1 MGASPSPSLT
11 ARRSSLPFSLNKKE
25 MTDRPAAKES
35 RSFVMLKLIV
45 VVLAIAFAG
54 VNALGQAPT
63 LRIVQPDGPGLPAEL
78 YYGDIKVKPLRLRPG
93 TNTVITIND
102 ADFFVSQHYV
112 DFFARFPDQ
121 GGLSYWTNEIASCQ
135 NTPGCN
141 VIGRKTGTSA
151 AFFVENEF
159 QQTGY
164 FVYKLY
170 KGTLGRQPSYAEFK
184 PDRRVVSGAATVA
197 AGKAALAAAFV
208 QRPEFLTKY
217 QNATTRDAFVA
228 AVIATVQQPPDGLTL
243 ASQPLLS
250 AYDSGGRAAVVSA
263 VADDPAF
270 SQAQYNR
277 AFVAMQYW
285 GYLNRDYDQGGY
297 DFWLDVVNTRATNN
311 YRAMVC
317 AFITSREYQERFGNQ
332 LFYNNQDCANIN

>member
-1 MGASPSPSLT
+1 
-11 ARRSSLPFSLNKKE
+11 
-25 MTDRPAAKES
+25 
-35 RSFVMLKLIV
+35 MLKLIV
-45 VVLAIAFAG
+45 VALAITFTG

-93 TNTVITIND
+93 TNVVITIND

-121 GGLSYWTNEIASCQ
+121 AGLSYWTDQIASCQ
-135 NTPGCN
+135 ATPGCN

-159 QQTGY
+159 QSTGY

-170 KGTLGRQPSYAEFK
+170 KGSFNRHPSFAEFK
-184 PDRRVVSGAATVA
+184 PDRRLVSGGPTVA

-208 QRPEFLTKY
+208 QRPEFLASY
-217 QNATTRDAFVA
+217 PNVNSRDQFVNA
-228 AVIATVQQPPDGLTL
+228 IILTVQQTSGITL
-243 ASQPLLS
+243 ASQPLRN
-250 AYDSGGRAAVVSA
+250 AYDSGGPAGVVSA
-263 VADDPAF
+263 MAEDPAF
-270 SQAQYNR
+270 SQAEYNR

-285 GYLNRDYDQGGY
+285 GYLNRDYDLGGY
-297 DFWLDVVNTRATNN
+297 NFWLDVVNGRATNN

-332 LFYNNQDCANIN
+332 IFYNNQDCANIN

>member
-1 MGASPSPSLT
+1 
-11 ARRSSLPFSLNKKE
+11 
-25 MTDRPAAKES
+25 
-35 RSFVMLKLIV
+35 MLKLTIF
-45 VVLAIAFAG
+45 VLAISLAA
-54 VNALGQAPT
+54 VTAMGQAPT
-63 LRIVQPDGPGLPAEL
+63 LRIVQPDGPDLPAEL
-78 YYGDIKVKPLRLRPG
+78 FYGTIKVKPLRLRPG

-112 DFFARFPDQ
+112 DFLARFPDQ
-121 GGLSYWTNEIASCQ
+121 AGLSYWMSEIATCQ

-170 KGTLGRQPSYAEFK
+170 KGSLNRHPTYLEFK
-184 PDRRVVSGAATVA
+184 PDRRVVS
-197 AGKAALAAAFV
+197 AGPTGKSALAAAFV
-208 QRPEFLTKY
+208 QRADFLAKY
-217 QNATTRDAFVA
+217 PNANSKVPFVNA
-228 AVIATVQQPPDGLTL
+228 IVATVQNTSGVIL
-243 ASQPLLS
+243 ASQPLLN
-250 AYDSGGRAAVVSA
+250 AYDSGGPAAVVSA
-263 VADDPAF
+263 VAEDPAF
-270 SQAQYNR
+270 SSAEYNR

-297 DFWLDVVNTRATNN
+297 DFWLDVVNGRATNN

-317 AFITSREYQERFGNQ
+317 AFITSREYQERFGNT
-332 LFYNNQDCANIN
+332 LFHNNQDCANIN

>member
-1 MGASPSPSLT
+1 
-11 ARRSSLPFSLNKKE
+11 
-25 MTDRPAAKES
+25 
-35 RSFVMLKLIV
+35 MLKLTIF
-45 VVLAIAFAG
+45 VLAISLAT
-54 VNALGQAPT
+54 VTALGQAPT
-63 LRIVQPDGPGLPAEL
+63 LRIVQPDGPELPAEL
-78 YYGDIKVKPLRLRPG
+78 FYGNIKVKPLRLRPG
-93 TNTVITIND
+93 TNQVITIND

-121 GGLSYWTNEIASCQ
+121 AGLTYWMSEIASCQ

-164 FVYKLY
+164 FVYKLF
-170 KGTLGRQPSYAEFK
+170 KGSLNRLPSYAEFK
-184 PDRRVVSGAATVA
+184 PDRRVVSGGPTVA
-197 AGKAALAAAFV
+197 AGKSTLAAAFV
-208 QRPEFLTKY
+208 QRPEFGQKY
-217 QNATTRDAFVA
+217 LNATTREAFVN
-228 AVIATVQQPPDGLTL
+228 AVIDTVKQTTNDRVIL

-263 VADDPAF
+263 VAEDPAF
-270 SQAQYNR
+270 SQDEYNR

-297 DFWLDVVNTRATNN
+297 NFWLDVVNSRATNN

-317 AFITSREYQERFGNQ
+317 AFITSREYQERFGNT